1 MIAAP
6 ENPRASPTSPD
17 VPPHPTAGGGTDT
30 SRPDA
35 PDVCVILDDVRSLY
49 NVGAVMRACDG
60 AGIFTVHACGITPFP
75 PAGLD
80 LRDDPRRGPVAARAA
95 RELRKVA
102 LSAYDTVRVTH
113 WPDASEAIAHVRA
126 YGATVVAVETSPDA
140 VRYRGASANSSA
152 FPAGLSWASRPSP
165 PSPQTRQSAPL
176 PATDPSAGAL
186 PQDAHDHQPTEL
198 PVPGS
203 ALQLPMPPGCLAPEH
218 NRRPS
223 RRVRSASQ
231 TIPLIPQPESDP
243 GKSHSWGK
251 SRESVRKC
259 RTADT
264 SPTDAA

>member
-6 ENPRASPTSPD
+6 ESPEASPTSPD
-17 VPPHPTAGGGTDT
+17 VPPDSAVGGGTDT

-75 PAGLD
+75 PAGPD

-113 WPDASEAIAHVRA
+113 WPDASEAIAHVRG

-140 VRYRGASANSSA
+140 VRYRGASVLRVRPLALV
-152 FPAGLSWASRPSP
+152 FGHEVDGLSAEV
-165 PSPQTRQSAPL
+165 L
-176 PATDPSAGAL
+176 G
-186 PQDAHDHQPTEL
+186 
-198 PVPGS
+198 
-203 ALQLPMPPGCLAPEH
+203 MC
-218 NRRPS
+218 
-223 RRVRSASQ
+223 
-231 TIPLIPQPESDP
+231 
-243 GKSHSWGK
+243 
-251 SRESVRKC
+251 
-259 RTADT
+259 
-264 SPTDAA
+264 DAAVSIPMGGAGRSLNVAVACGVVCYEAMHAG